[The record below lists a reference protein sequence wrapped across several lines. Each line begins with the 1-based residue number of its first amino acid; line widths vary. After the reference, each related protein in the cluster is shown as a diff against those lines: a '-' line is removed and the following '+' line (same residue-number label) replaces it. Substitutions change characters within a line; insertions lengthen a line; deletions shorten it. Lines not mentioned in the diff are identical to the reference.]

1 LKKKWTVRT
10 FVAIALLS
18 SLSFILMFIKFPIPS
33 FPSFLTVDFSDVPV
47 LIAALLY
54 GPLGAIVTELIKNI
68 LNYLSIG
75 SEAGVPIGN
84 LANFFA
90 GILFVLP
97 TYYIYRSLR
106 TKKGMTFALL
116 GGTFSMAIFMSILNY
131 FVILPAYL
139 YFMNFSVGNV
149 KDYIV
154 SGVLPFNIVKGI
166 IVTILFMLMFS
177 RMQTWIE
184 KHSVLKNR

>member
-1 LKKKWTVRT
+1 MKKKWTVRT

-97 TYYIYRSLR
+97 TYYIYRNLR

>member
-97 TYYIYRSLR
+97 TYYIYRNLR

>member
-1 LKKKWTVRT
+1 MKKKWTVRT